1 MYHTM
6 FSQSERERER
16 ERERE
21 TDRSEA
27 GLEGG
32 VSVGGRF
39 RSGGGGGSIDLV
51 SVFQELLPGD
61 YGGLAGSEL
70 HREHLPVTGLH
81 KRRRSPRRRRFATT
95 NRSRSRSRSRS
106 LLLLF
111 LHGREN
117 CRRLLG
123 SKVGEHGNRQQGRK
137 GFLSPRYLER
147 KGKK

>member
-1 MYHTM
+1 MYIKDVARTQSSPNSHTQNVIKLIKFTIDAMYHTM
-6 FSQSERERER
+6 REG
-16 ERERE
+16 ERE

-27 GLEGG
+27 GLEGW

-39 RSGGGGGSIDLV
+39 GSGGGGGSIDLV

-81 KRRRSPRRRRFATT
+81 ERRRSPGRRRIAAT
-95 NRSRSRSRSRS
+95 NRSRSRS
-106 LLLLF
+106 LLLF
-111 LHGREN
+111 LHGRKN

-123 SKVGEHGNRQQGRK
+123 SKVGEHGNRQ
-137 GFLSPRYLER
+137 
-147 KGKK
+147 

>member
-6 FSQSERERER
+6 FSQS

-95 NRSRSRSRSRS
+95 NRSRSRSRS

-111 LHGREN
+111 LHGRGN